1 MPGPVRTLHLCAG
14 TVFLFRSERAPPH
27 ATRVEAFGTRRGS
40 RQYRYR
46 GTSAVAVLRVSN
58 RASSVGFA
66 DKKRKA
72 EFVIAT
78 PSVEFSNNERNW
90 AAPSSTAISYSSA
103 KADSRMIFTVEA
115 SASLYPSEPPN
126 ESGSTIARACMPAFV
141 RG

>member
-1 MPGPVRTLHLCAG
+1 MSGPVRALHLCAG

-58 RASSVGFA
+58 RASSEMR
-66 DKKRKA
+66 DLLSRSET

-103 KADSRMIFTVEA
+103 KAD
-115 SASLYPSEPPN
+115 
-126 ESGSTIARACMPAFV
+126 
-141 RG
+141 